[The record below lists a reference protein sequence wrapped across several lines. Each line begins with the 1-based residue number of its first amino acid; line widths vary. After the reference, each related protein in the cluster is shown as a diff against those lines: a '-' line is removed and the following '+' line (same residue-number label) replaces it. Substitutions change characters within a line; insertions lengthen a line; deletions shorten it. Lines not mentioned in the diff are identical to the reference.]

1 VSSPDLASSVW
12 APWAEIAV
20 DLGTVSSWEASGGEW
35 GSAGQAGGAVW
46 GVGEWGSGYTTPSSW
61 LVVTAAIE
69 SLDIDTGRNG
79 IDDPGEVGTC
89 SLVLFDPAGEYAIGG
104 ARSALGRLVRV
115 RVRHMASDRSRLV
128 FYGKVTEANAVGSF
142 SEPTTSVKA
151 IDMLG
156 SVLGSD
162 DGTPLPAQSTA
173 ERLTEL
179 LDRASFPGEL
189 RDLDDDMTEL
199 APVDKVGSRLD
210 AARGAAASAVGGSL
224 WAAGDG
230 TIRYRHGTF
239 SLDPSQLDPTYHI
252 GTAPG
257 FVCPSVLDLIE
268 NVAGVLNVYDWAN
281 QAGDV
286 HATAT
291 HSESVRRYGR
301 NASMRTDLLNVRQT
315 EAVELVAGELKRT
328 ANPLEQIDN
337 CEVPI
342 HDDESAELVLVAI
355 GELAEVSY
363 TGAAPWGGFYLVGGY
378 SHHISPDEWTVH
390 VKAYEATIGGT
401 WGRAVW
407 GVAEW
412 AA

>member
-1 VSSPDLASSVW
+1 VSSADLASSVW
-12 APWAEIAV
+12 APWAEVAV
-20 DLGTVSSWEASGGEW
+20 DLGIVRSWEATGTQWGGGAWGVDEW
-35 GSAGQAGGAVW
+35 GL
-46 GVGEWGSGYTTPSSW
+46 GYLTPAAW
-61 LVVTAAIE
+61 HTITADIE

-79 IDDPGEVGTC
+79 IDDPGDVGTC
-89 SLVLFDPAGEYAIGG
+89 SLVLFDPTGDYAIGG
-104 ARSALGRLVRV
+104 ARSALGDLVRV
-115 RVRHMASDRSRLV
+115 RVRHMASNRARIV

-142 SEPTTSVKA
+142 SEPTTSLKA

-173 ERLTEL
+173 ERLDEL
-179 LDRASFPGEL
+179 LDRASFPKDL
-189 RDLDDDMTEL
+189 RDLDDDITEL

-210 AARGAAASAVGGSL
+210 AARGAVASAVGGSL

-239 SLDPSQLDPTYHI
+239 SLDPSQTDATYHI

-268 NVAGVLNVYDWAN
+268 NVNAVLNVYDWAN

-286 HATAT
+286 RATAIHT
-291 HSESVRRYGR
+291 ESVRRYGR
-301 NASMRTDLLNVRQT
+301 NASVRTDLLNVRQV
-315 EAVELVAGELKRT
+315 EADALVAGELHRT
-328 ANPLEQIDN
+328 ANPVEAIDS
-337 CEVPI
+337 CEVPV

-355 GELAEVSY
+355 GELVEVAY
-363 TGAAPWGGFYLVGGY
+363 TGAAPWGGLYLVGAY

-390 VKAYEATIGGT
+390 LKAYEATVGAT
-401 WGRAVW
+401 WGTGAW
-407 GVAEW
+407 GVSEW

>member
-1 VSSPDLASSVW
+1 VSSADLASSVW
-12 APWAEIAV
+12 APWAEVAV
-20 DLGTVSSWEASGGEW
+20 DLGIVRSWEATGTQWGGGAWGVDEW
-35 GSAGQAGGAVW
+35 GL
-46 GVGEWGSGYTTPSSW
+46 GYLTPAAW
-61 LVVTAAIE
+61 HTITADIE

-79 IDDPGEVGTC
+79 IDDPGDVGTC
-89 SLVLFDPAGEYAIGG
+89 SLVLYDPAGDYAIGG
-104 ARSALGRLVRV
+104 ARSALGDLVRV
-115 RVRHMASDRSRLV
+115 RVRHMASDRSRVV
-128 FYGKVTEANAVGSF
+128 FYGKVTEATAVGSF
-142 SEPTTSVKA
+142 SEPTTSLKA

-173 ERLTEL
+173 ERLDEL
-179 LDRASFPGEL
+179 LDRASFPNDL
-189 RDLDDDMTEL
+189 RDLDDDITEL

-210 AARGAAASAVGGSL
+210 AARGAVASAVGGSL
-224 WAAGDG
+224 LAAGDG

-239 SLDPSQLDPTYHI
+239 SLDPSQTDAQYHI

-268 NVAGVLNVYDWAN
+268 NVNGVLNVYDWAN

-286 HATAT
+286 RATAT
-291 HSESVRRYGR
+291 HTESVRRYGR
-301 NASMRTDLLNVRQT
+301 NASVRTDLLNVRQV
-315 EAVELVAGELKRT
+315 EADELVNGELKRT
-328 ANPLEQIDN
+328 ANPAELIDS
-337 CEVPI
+337 CEVPV

-355 GELAEVSY
+355 GELAEFAY
-363 TGAAPWGGFYLVGGY
+363 TGAAPWSGLYLVGAY

-390 VKAYEATIGGT
+390 VKAYGATIGGT

-407 GVAEW
+407 GVSEW

>member
-1 VSSPDLASSVW
+1 VSDLAAAVW
-12 APWAEIAV
+12 APWAEVAV
-20 DLGTVSSWEASGGEW
+20 DLGIVRSWEATGTQWGGGAWGVDEW
-35 GSAGQAGGAVW
+35 GL
-46 GVGEWGSGYTTPSSW
+46 GYLTPAAW
-61 LVVTAAIE
+61 HTITADIE

-79 IDDPGEVGTC
+79 IDDPGDIGTC
-89 SLVLFDPAGEYAIGG
+89 SLVLYDPAGDYAIGG
-104 ARSALGRLVRV
+104 ARSALGDLVRV
-115 RVRHMASDRSRLV
+115 RVRHMASDRARVV

-142 SEPTTSVKA
+142 SEPTTSLKA

-162 DGTPLPAQSTA
+162 DGTPLPAQSTS
-173 ERLTEL
+173 ERLGEL
-179 LDRASFPGEL
+179 LDRASFPRDL
-189 RDLDDDMTEL
+189 RDLDDDLTEL

-239 SLDPSQLDPTYHI
+239 SLDPSQTEADYQI

-268 NVAGVLNVYDWAN
+268 ATAKVLNVYDWAN

-286 HATAT
+286 RSSAIHT
-291 HSESVRRYGR
+291 ESVRRYGR
-301 NASMRTDLLNVRQT
+301 NASVRTDLLNVRQT
-315 EAVELVAGELKRT
+315 EADELVAGELKRT
-328 ANPLEQIDN
+328 ANPVEQIDN
-337 CEVPI
+337 CEVPV
-342 HDDESAELVLVAI
+342 HDDESAALVLVAI

-363 TGAAPWGGFYLVGGY
+363 TGAAPWGGLYLVGGY

-390 VKAYEATIGGT
+390 VKAYGAIVGAT
-401 WGRAVW
+401 WGTAKW
-407 GVAEW
+407 GVGEW